1 MSLSD
6 QERMDLVKYRLT
18 EAKDTQSDV
27 ELLISHKRY
36 RAVVNRIYYS
46 MFYSLLALGL
56 KYGYESSKHT
66 QIIGWFNK
74 TFIHAGLIE
83 QKYGRIITKA
93 FNRRTK
99 GDYDS
104 FVSFDLETVTEM
116 YEEMKDFNEA
126 IERFI
131 NQGESLEKSL

>member
-1 MSLSD
+1 MSIED
-6 QERMDLVKYRLT
+6 QDRYDLIQYRLS

-27 ELLISHKRY
+27 ELLITHDRY
-36 RAVVNRIYYS
+36 RAAVNRIYYS

-56 KYGYESSKHT
+56 KHEYESSKHA
-66 QIIGWFNK
+66 QLIGWFNK
-74 TFIHAGLIE
+74 SFVHEGLIDS
-83 QKYGRIITKA
+83 KYGKIITKA

-104 FVSFDLETVTEM
+104 YFEFDRDIVLEM
-116 YEEMKDFNEA
+116 FEEMKDFNLE

-131 NQGESLEKSL
+131 NQNV